1 MTPDTDVLIAGAGP
15 TGLVLA
21 LWLTAQG
28 VKVRIVDKAA
38 STVAQSRAMVV
49 HARTLELYR
58 QLDLADEVIAEGNRN
73 LHINLWV
80 RGKRRARLPLGEA
93 GKDLTPFP
101 FLLTYPQDKHEALLA
116 RRLQAMDVDVD
127 RRTELLGLEDHGD
140 HVEACLRHADGSET
154 ICTARYLAGC
164 DGAGSRVRESLG
176 IDFSGGTSDQL
187 FYVADVEAR
196 GPVMNG
202 EGHASLDDVD
212 FVFVLPYGEP
222 GKLRLIGTLK
232 DDDPGTEDTLD
243 FDDVAHHAIDRLHLT
258 VDRVNWF
265 STYRVHHR
273 VADRFRQG
281 RAFLLGDAAHVHS
294 PAGGQGMNTGIGDAI
309 NLAWKLAAALRGE
322 AGDALLDT
330 YEIERRAFA
339 TTLVATTD
347 RAFRL
352 AVSDGPLARFVRTR
366 LAPRIASVAFGTP
379 AVRDAVF
386 RRVSQIGINYRD
398 SPLSR
403 GQAGRVEGGDRMP
416 WVAGME
422 DENHAPLSH
431 MAWQVHMYGEVSD
444 ALRDGCRDRGLPLHV
459 FEWTPACEDAGLQG
473 GAVYLIRPDTHVAMV
488 ESASDAAR
496 GDIVARLAKWIDR
509 AGSIE
514 TRRAD

>member
-28 VKVRIVDKAA
+28 ARVRIVDKAA

-58 QLDLADEVIAEGNRN
+58 QLDLAGEVIAEGNRN

-93 GKDLTPFP
+93 GKALTPFP
-101 FLLTYPQDKHEALLA
+101 FLLTFPQDKHEALLA
-116 RRLQAMDVDVD
+116 RRLQAMGVDVE
-127 RRTELLGLEDHGD
+127 RRTELLDLEDHGD
-140 HVEACLRHADGSET
+140 HVEARLRHADGSET
-154 ICTARYLAGC
+154 TCTSHYIAGC
-164 DGAGSRVRESLG
+164 DGARSRVRESLG
-176 IDFSGGTSDQL
+176 VGFTGGTSDQL

-196 GPVMNG
+196 GPVMDG
-202 EGHASLDDVD
+202 EGHASLDEVD

-232 DDDPGTEDTLD
+232 DDEPGSDDTLD
-243 FDDVAHHAIDRLHLT
+243 FDDVAHHAIDRLRLT
-258 VDRVNWF
+258 IDRVNWF

-273 VADRFRQG
+273 VADRFRKG

-322 AGDALLDT
+322 AGDVLLDT
-330 YEIERRAFA
+330 YELERRAFA
-339 TTLVATTD
+339 RTLVATTD

-352 AVSDGPLARFVRTR
+352 AVADGPLARFVRTR
-366 LAPRIASVAFGTP
+366 LAPSIASVLFRTP
-379 AVRDAVF
+379 ATRDAVF
-386 RRVSQIGINYRD
+386 RRVSQIGIDYRD

-403 GQAGRVEGGDRMP
+403 GQAGRVRGGDRMP
-416 WVAGME
+416 WLAGL
-422 DENHAPLSH
+422 DDQNHAPLSH
-431 MAWQVHMYGEVSD
+431 MAWQLHVYGEASNAV
-444 ALRDGCRDRGLPLHV
+444 RDRCRERGLPLHQ
-459 FEWTPACEDAGLQG
+459 FEWRSACEAAGLQR
-473 GAVYLIRPDTHVAMV
+473 GALYLIRPDNHVA
-488 ESASDAAR
+488 AAETA
-496 GDIVARLAKWIDR
+496 DEVAHGNVVDRFARWIQR
-509 AGSIE
+509 AGGDE
-514 TRRAD
+514 AHVA